1 MTGIH
6 DSVETY
12 EPKVDMSYEG
22 SVPKVDNTF
31 DDITDAN
38 GNISIIINSEVIGQT
53 LAKKIYTSW
62 TSGLREL
69 YNNEARA
76 CRTAKKMGADPSI
89 VITIDPTESS
99 KQVIIQGVDSL
110 GITKAMFNKV
120 LRVIGTSGNTDGN
133 EIGQYGMGFISYAL
147 MTDALLL
154 ETWSRETD
162 EHYAMLCDSGLKF
175 KPIPLDTSSGVNT
188 MSAYGTKLTM
198 TCNDDVKWTQLI
210 YNIKQLARF
219 SQIPTKIILLDKVF
233 AYHGYSRDVYDEDT
247 ETGVHELDSYKTGM
261 HYLKDQHAYNWI
273 KETSHESAEP
283 ILFYD
288 EITIDNEDYRFDGI
302 IVIKQTR
309 YGGVNIVEGNH
320 SIPMLLVGTSIDSS
334 FNIKGLQS
342 GIINVK
348 NERKYSPV
356 ASRDSLED
364 KAVES
369 LKDQVENDLSLYME
383 KYNIESVEEYNN
395 SMTKCI
401 LASDPMYELQDY
413 LSRGTKDISNTLNT
427 RYSTPDKNHS
437 SLNEMLAKGGTI
449 IALKSLRAN
458 LMDLLRDNIDGSIQ
472 FFRIPTRL
480 SDEDK
485 GHRIALFK
493 ELNIILGEEYK
504 KAQQLK
510 ESHSKNTVIKNGKT
524 ESYTGDRTIC
534 LYNST
539 RGTRGNTSLWGSS
552 TGWRAGSHKYST
564 TINEVNENYHSNCM
578 VVDKKNW
585 SIAESFIND
594 MSCNW
599 KIMHDMKGINP
610 KVMTFNK
617 LAIKVSKTLYQT
629 NCGLV
634 KGSEL
639 SGVYT
644 VIIMQDTQLLDTI
657 VCDSKVIAVRDVN
670 AFIALQ
676 CYNST
681 KKDDDQLTL
690 DNDLRGSK
698 FEDITRCDINIKE
711 GGYDFNKGNDIARI
725 YWMEQLLPDIYADV
739 FTHAMMYDRSNID
752 QIELTA
758 RTLNTALTEKTVKN
772 MQRVELPVHD
782 YDCPCNPEVL
792 KQ

>member
-12 EPKVDMSYEG
+12 EPKVNMAYEG

-38 GNISIIINSEVIGQT
+38 GNINIIINSEVIGQT

-76 CRTAKKMGADPSI
+76 CRTARKMGAEPSI

-147 MTDALLL
+147 MTDALIL

-175 KPIPLDTSSGVNT
+175 KPIPLDTSNGVNT
-188 MSAYGTKLTM
+188 MSEYGTKLTM

-219 SQIPTKIILLDKVF
+219 SNVPTKIILLDKVF
-233 AYHGYSRDVYDEDT
+233 GYTGYSREVYDEDT

-261 HYLKDQHAYNWI
+261 DYLKDQHAYNWI
-273 KETSHESAEP
+273 KETSHETAEP

-302 IVIKQTR
+302 MVIRQTR
-309 YGGVNIVEGNH
+309 YGGVNIVEGNSH
-320 SIPMLLVGTSIDSS
+320 IPMLLVGTSIDSS
-334 FNIKGLQS
+334 FTVKGLQS

-364 KAVES
+364 KAVAE
-369 LKDQVENDLSLYME
+369 LKDQLLNDLSLYME

-437 SLNEMLAKGGTI
+437 SLNEMLAQGGTI
-449 IALKSLRAN
+449 IALKSLRSS

-510 ESHSKNTVIKNGKT
+510 ESHGKNTIVTKSGKT
-524 ESYTGDRTIC
+524 ETYSGDRTIC

-539 RGTRGNTSLWGSS
+539 RGTMLSSLWGDSC
-552 TGWRAGSHKYST
+552 GWRAGSNKYST

-585 SIAESFIND
+585 NTAESFVNRI
-594 MSCNW
+594 SCDW
-599 KIMHDMKGINP
+599 KLMHDMKGISP
-610 KVMTFNK
+610 KVMTFDK
-617 LAIKVSKTLYQT
+617 LVSKVGKTYYQT

-634 KGSEL
+634 KGSAL
-639 SGVYT
+639 SESYIV
-644 VIIMQDTQLLDTI
+644 VVMSDPELLDNI
-657 VCDSKVIAVRDVN
+657 VKDGIRVIAVRSVN
-670 AFIALQ
+670 DFIALQ

-681 KKDDDQLTL
+681 KKDDDKLTL
-690 DNDLRGSK
+690 VDDLYGTV
-698 FEDITRCDINIKE
+698 FEKVTRCDIDIKNE
-711 GGYDFNKGNDIARI
+711 GYNFNKGNDIARI
-725 YWMEQLLPDIYADV
+725 YWIEQLLPEIYADV
-739 FTHAMMYDRSNID
+739 FTHAMMYNRDNLD
-752 QIELTA
+752 QIELSA
-758 RTLNTALTEKTVKN
+758 RKLN
-772 MQRVELPVHD
+772 
-782 YDCPCNPEVL
+782 EVL

>member
-12 EPKVDMSYEG
+12 EPKVNMSYES

-38 GNISIIINSEVIGQT
+38 GNINIIINSEVIGQT

-76 CRTAKKMGADPSI
+76 CRTAKKMGGDPSI

-120 LRVIGTSGNTDGN
+120 LRVIGTSGNTDGE

-175 KPIPLDTSSGVNT
+175 KPIPLDTSNGVNT

-210 YNIKQLARF
+210 YNIKQLSRF
-219 SQIPTKIILLDKVF
+219 SNVPTKIILLDKVF
-233 AYHGYSRDVYDEDT
+233 AGYTGYSRDVYDEDT
-247 ETGVHELDSYKTGM
+247 EAGVHELDSYKSGM
-261 HYLKDQHAYNWI
+261 DYLKDQHAYNWI
-273 KETSHESAEP
+273 KETDHETAEP

-302 IVIKQTR
+302 MVIRQTR
-309 YGGVNIVEGNH
+309 YGGVNIVEGD
-320 SIPMLLVGTSIDSS
+320 SRIPMLLVGTSIESTFS
-334 FNIKGLQS
+334 VKGLQS

-364 KAVES
+364 KAVEE
-369 LKDQVENDLSLYME
+369 LKDQLLNDLSLYME
-383 KYNIESVEEYNN
+383 KYNIESVDDYNS

-427 RYSTPDKNHS
+427 RYSTPDKNHA
-437 SLNEMLAKGGTI
+437 SLNEMLAQGGTI
-449 IALKSLRAN
+449 IALKSLRSS

-485 GHRIALFK
+485 GHRISLFK

-504 KAQQLK
+504 KTQQLK
-510 ESHSKNTVIKNGKT
+510 ESHGKNTIVTKSGKT
-524 ESYTGDRTIC
+524 ESYSGDRTIC

-539 RGTRGNTSLWGSS
+539 RGTTRSSLWGGSS
-552 TGWRAGSHKYST
+552 GWRSGSHKYST
-564 TINEVNENYHSNCM
+564 TINEVNENYHSSCL

-585 SIAESFIND
+585 NTAESFVNRI
-594 MSCNW
+594 SCDW
-599 KIMHDMKGINP
+599 KLMHDMKGISP
-610 KVMTFNK
+610 KVMTFDK
-617 LAIKVSKTLYQT
+617 LVSKVGKTYYQT

-634 KGSEL
+634 KGSALFGEYI
-639 SGVYT
+639 VT
-644 VIIMQDTQLLDTI
+644 VMSDPELLDNI
-657 VCDSKVIAVRDVN
+657 VNDDGIRVIAVRSVN
-670 AFIALQ
+670 DFIALQ

-681 KKDDDQLTL
+681 KKDDDLL
-690 DNDLRGSK
+690 PFVDDLYGNV
-698 FEDITRCDINIKE
+698 FEKVTRCGIDIKSQS
-711 GGYDFNKGNDIARI
+711 YHFTKSNDIARI
-725 YWMEQLLPDIYADV
+725 YWIEQLLPDIYADV
-739 FTHAMMYDRSNID
+739 FTHAMMYNRDNLE
-752 QIELTA
+752 QIELSA
-758 RTLNTALTEKTVKN
+758 RKLN
-772 MQRVELPVHD
+772 
-782 YDCPCNPEVL
+782 EVL